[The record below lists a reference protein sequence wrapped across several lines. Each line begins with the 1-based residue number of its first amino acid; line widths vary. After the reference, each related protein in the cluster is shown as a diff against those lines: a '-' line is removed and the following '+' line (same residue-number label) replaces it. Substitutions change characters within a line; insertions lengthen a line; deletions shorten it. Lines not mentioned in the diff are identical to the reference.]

1 MIRTGE
7 TICAPA
13 TSGGGAIAVIRLSG
27 KESISICSNI
37 FFPSDKNIT
46 LSELKEYSV
55 VYGDIKSEDEI
66 IDDVLIT
73 LFRAPHSYTG
83 ENSIEISCHAS
94 PYVQQRIMELL
105 IHNGAIT
112 AFPGEFTQRAFLN
125 GKMDLSQAEAVADL
139 IASSTR
145 TSHRIAVNQM
155 RGGFS
160 SEISRLRSELLYF
173 ASLIELELDFGE
185 EDVEFADRKEIK
197 AIILKAKSLADNLA
211 ASFKV
216 GNVIKNGIPVA
227 IIGKPN
233 SGKSTLLNA
242 LLREDKAIVSEI
254 PGTTRDSIE
263 DTIVIDG
270 IEYRFIDTAG
280 LRETSDPIE
289 NLGIKKTHEKI
300 AEASV
305 ILLIDEAG
313 DSPALINRRADEIRK
328 KIEGS
333 GTKLILLVNKVDLVS
348 SDKAAEISGMIKI
361 NENESLFFISAKEL
375 MGLDKLRL
383 KLSETI
389 EKERLRS
396 DDVIIT
402 NIRHYEALI
411 HVSESLERVLIGLDS
426 NVPEDFIAIDIRQAI
441 HYLGEITGEITT
453 DEILGNIFK
462 NFCIGK

>member
-13 TSGGGAIAVIRLSG
+13 TSGGGAIGVIRLSG
-27 KESISICSNI
+27 PEGITICEKI
-37 FFPSDKNIT
+37 FFPSDKTIK
-46 LSELKEYSV
+46 LAGLPGYSV
-55 VYGDIKSEDEI
+55 IYGDINAYDEI
-66 IDDVLIT
+66 IDDVLVT

-83 ENSIEISCHAS
+83 ENSVEISYHAS
-94 PYVQQRIMELL
+94 PYIQRRILELL
-105 IHNGAIT
+105 IDKGAVM

-125 GKMDLSQAEAVADL
+125 GKMDLSQAEAVADV

-160 SEISRLRSELLYF
+160 AEISRLRSELLQF

-185 EDVEFADRKEIK
+185 EDVEFADRNVLKS
-197 AIILKAKSLADNLA
+197 IILKVKLLADNLA
-211 ASFKV
+211 ASFKI

-233 SGKSTLLNA
+233 SGKSTLLNV
-242 LLREDKAIVSEI
+242 LLQEEKAIVSEI
-254 PGTTRDSIE
+254 PGTTRDFIE

-270 IEYRFIDTAG
+270 IEFRFIDTAG

-289 NLGIKKTHEKI
+289 TLGIKKTHEKI

-305 ILLIDEAG
+305 ILLIDEAD
-313 DSPALINRRADEIRK
+313 DSPALINRRVDDIRR

-333 GTKLILLVNKVDLVS
+333 DTRLILLVNKVDLVS
-348 SDKAAEISGMIKI
+348 NDKADEIAGMIKI
-361 NENESLFFISAKEL
+361 YENESLLFISAKEL
-375 MGLDKLRL
+375 RGLDILRL
-383 KLSETI
+383 KLSETVV
-389 EKERLRS
+389 KERLRS
-396 DDVIIT
+396 EDVIVT
-402 NIRHYEALI
+402 NIRHYEALR
-411 HVSESLERVLIGLDS
+411 HVSESLDRVLTGLDS
-426 NVPEDFIAIDIRQAI
+426 NIPEDFIAIDIRQAI

-453 DEILGNIFK
+453 DEILGNIFR